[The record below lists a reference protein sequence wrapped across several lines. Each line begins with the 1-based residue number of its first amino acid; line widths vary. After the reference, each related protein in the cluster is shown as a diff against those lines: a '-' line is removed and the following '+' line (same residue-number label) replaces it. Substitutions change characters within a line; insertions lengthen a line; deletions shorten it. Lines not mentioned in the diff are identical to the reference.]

1 MHVPGS
7 IDNSGRRSKS
17 ITLTRNNIEVAGV
30 VVYFF
35 ALAVLF
41 AITIIVMLCRTG
53 SGTNERAANHQPQ
66 HVASLSHRN

>member
-1 MHVPGS
+1 MHVPSS

-53 SGTNERAANHQPQ
+53 SGTNERAANPQQQ